1 MGDWR
6 TLTNH
11 GLVLLCVAR
20 QPGQRLREI
29 AGCVGVTER
38 AAQRIVGELCEAG
51 YVSRRRVGRRNTY
64 EVHPD
69 RSLRDPLVDGHNV
82 GDLLSGLVDTPR
94 AERAPA

>member
-11 GLVLLCVAR
+11 GLVLVCVAR
-20 QPGQRLREI
+20 EPGLRLREI
-29 AGCVGVTER
+29 AECVGVTER

-51 YVSRRRVGRRNTY
+51 YVSRERTGRRNSY

-69 RSLRDPLVDGHNV
+69 VALRDPLVENHNV
-82 GDLLSGLVDTPR
+82 ADLLTGLV
-94 AERAPA
+94 ERPPTEPARG